1 MRRATYLDVLIKHS
15 LWAAANNTPTQST
28 FNKINALSAASHP
41 FSWQFIVTFTFENRL
56 MQLLSALLLQATDTA
71 IKAVTHAV
79 APPPEKISLFHL
91 LQEGGVLMIPLL
103 LCSLLLVYVF
113 VERFLVIRKAGSIEN
128 RFMVQVREQVMK
140 RNIDGAKAAC
150 RMSNTPVAR
159 IIEKGLSV
167 AGKPLDFVEK
177 SMENTGK
184 LEVYK
189 LERNLSILS
198 TIAGI
203 APIFGFLGTIAGMI
217 ILFFNVQHQGFSL
230 ETIAGGIYTKMV
242 TSACGLIIGL
252 LAYVGNAYLN
262 AQINKQVNR
271 MEAASVEFLDI
282 LMETTA

>member
-1 MRRATYLDVLIKHS
+1 MYL
-15 LWAAANNTPTQST
+15 
-28 FNKINALSAASHP
+28 
-41 FSWQFIVTFTFENRL
+41 FSD
-56 MQLLSALLLQATDTA
+56 LLLQAADTA
-71 IKAVTHAV
+71 MKIMAKPAETPA
-79 APPPEKISLFHL
+79 ETISLFHL
-91 LQEGGVLMIPLL
+91 LKEGGVLMIPLL
-103 LCSLLLVYVF
+103 LCSIILVYVF
-113 VERFLVIRKAGSIEN
+113 VERLMVIRKAGSIDDK
-128 RFMVQVREQVMK
+128 FMGNIREQIVK
-140 RNIDGAKAAC
+140 HNIEGARATCK
-150 RMSNTPVAR
+150 MSDTPVSR
-159 IIEKGLSV
+159 MVDKGLNL
-167 AGKPLDFVEK
+167 ADKPYDFIEK

-242 TSACGLIIGL
+242 TSAVGLIIGL

-262 AQINKQVNR
+262 AQINKNVNR

-282 LMETTA
+282 IMETSHQ